1 MDEPRDNRNQGPGMT
16 RSGRVR
22 IIGAE
27 PAAQRAA
34 GQSDEAQEGAEGA
47 GRPPRDDP
55 GDAAGRAGSAGQ
67 QYDEELPWPRPE
79 DPWESDPELP
89 HWTDAPTGE
98 VPAVLRH
105 DQDSRTGGDDPWSSV
120 PPPSWREEN
129 LDWES
134 HEGSFSA
141 SMLAEEEPPG
151 MLDDTNALEQ
161 PWRFDI
167 PAGRGQ
173 VGGETYVPG
182 APGPEAQDPRAGAGD
197 LGTPMHPTDLDEP
210 TDTLPAV
217 GRGPQTG
224 RGGPSGPVDE
234 EFYVDRRTGAPH
246 EEGPY
251 EEGPYADETYIAAS
265 AQGQPYG
272 AEHPYA
278 DDPYAAD
285 RSAGGD
291 SIYDYEVGAQGGQP
305 APSGSAGIVDAD
317 EILAGSAGDPSGKGR
332 GERRLMS
339 RRPQGAAGTAV
350 QAPPPAAAPA
360 PAASARAETDRR
372 EGPGGPVRTQ
382 PHPPGPHREVH
393 VDRNLPVAIATG
405 VAIGAITLI
414 AFKLGNVA
422 SLLWLTVVV
431 VVAAAEGF
439 AALRRANYRPATLLG
454 LVAVVG
460 IMIGTYNKGTQA
472 IPLAIIML
480 VAFTLVWYL
489 AGVEH
494 AEPVRGTASTLLIFC
509 WVGVFS
515 SYAALLLNPNLFP
528 DRHGIAFLLGAII
541 TAVAYDVGA
550 LAVGSWI
557 GRRPLAP
564 SISPNKTWEGLF
576 GGAAASIL
584 VAIIVVHA
592 ISPWTVGKAL
602 ALGIVVA
609 VVAPLGDLCESLIK
623 RGLDVKDMGRLLPG
637 HGGLLDRFDSL
648 IFVIPATYYLVK
660 AVHLG

>member
-34 GQSDEAQEGAEGA
+34 GQSDDAQEGAEEAA
-47 GRPPRDDP
+47 GPPRNDP
-55 GDAAGRAGSAGQ
+55 RAAASRAGTPGQ
-67 QYDEELPWPRPE
+67 NYDDELPWPRPD

-105 DQDSRTGGDDPWSSV
+105 DQGPETGADDPWSSV
-120 PPPSWREEN
+120 PPPSWREEQ

-134 HEGSFSA
+134 NEGSFSP
-141 SMLAEEEPPG
+141 SMLAEETPPG
-151 MLDDTNALEQ
+151 MLDDTHTLEQ

-167 PAGRGQ
+167 PASSGGGQ
-173 VGGETYVPG
+173 PGGQTYVPG
-182 APGPEAQDPRAGAGD
+182 APGRGAQGPRDAAGPPGD
-197 LGTPMHPTDLDEP
+197 LGTPIHPMDLDEP

-217 GRGPQTG
+217 GREPLEDRGAPYEQVG
-224 RGGPSGPVDE
+224 GDPYGDHRGG
-234 EFYVDRRTGAPH
+234 A
-246 EEGPY
+246 PY
-251 EEGPYADETYIAAS
+251 EQGPYAEETY
-265 AQGQPYG
+265 AQ
-272 AEHPYA
+272 ESYA
-278 DDPYAAD
+278 GPGVE
-285 RSAGGD
+285 RSPRGE
-291 SIYDYEVGAQGGQP
+291 SIYDYEVAPQGGQP
-305 APSGSAGIVDAD
+305 VPTGSAGIVDAD
-317 EILAGSAGDPSGKGR
+317 EILAGGGAPGPSGR
-332 GERRLMS
+332 EHGERRRIG

-350 QAPPPAAAPA
+350 EAPPPVA
-360 PAASARAETDRR
+360 PAAQTPPPRAGADRR
-372 EGPGGPVRTQ
+372 DGSPGPVRSQ
-382 PHPPGPHREVH
+382 PHPQGPHREIH
-393 VDRNLPVAIATG
+393 ADRNLPVAIATG

-422 SLLWLTVVV
+422 SLLWLTLVV

-460 IMIGTYNKGTQA
+460 IMVGTYNKGTQA
-472 IPLAIIML
+472 IPLAIVML

-494 AEPVRGTASTLLIFC
+494 AEPVRGTAGTLLVFC
-509 WVGVFS
+509 WIGVFG
-515 SYAALLLNPNLFP
+515 SYAALLLNPSLFP

-576 GGAAASIL
+576 GGAAAAIV
-584 VAIIVVHA
+584 VAIVVVHA

-623 RGLDVKDMGRLLPG
+623 RGLDLKDMGRLLPG
-637 HGGLLDRFDSL
+637 HGGLLDRLDSL

>member
-1 MDEPRDNRNQGPGMT
+1 
-16 RSGRVR
+16 V
-22 IIGAE
+22 

-34 GQSDEAQEGAEGA
+34 GQADDVQEGAEGA
-47 GRPPRDDP
+47 AGPQP
-55 GDAAGRAGSAGQ
+55 GDPRAVAGAGPAGQ
-67 QYDEELPWPRPE
+67 HYDEELPWPRPD

-105 DQDSRTGGDDPWSSV
+105 DQDAPTGTDDPWSSM

-134 HEGSFSA
+134 QEGSFSP
-141 SMLAEEEPPG
+141 SMLAEQEPPG

-167 PAGRGQ
+167 PASSGPGAAGGQ
-173 VGGETYVPG
+173 TYVPG
-182 APGPEAQDPRAGAGD
+182 RPGSEAQDPRDAGD
-197 LGTPMHPTDLDEP
+197 LGTPMHPMDLDEP

-217 GRGPQTG
+217 GRGPQGG
-224 RGGPSGPVDE
+224 RGPSEPDE
-234 EFYVDRRTGAPH
+234 EFYVDRRTGAP
-246 EEGPY
+246 Y
-251 EEGPYADETYIAAS
+251 EESPYAGETYAAAS
-265 AQGQPYG
+265 AQGHPYG
-272 AEHPYA
+272 ADPYSEHPYA
-278 DDPYAAD
+278 GDAYGAPGAE
-285 RSAGGD
+285 RSPGGD
-291 SIYDYEVGAQGGQP
+291 AIYDYEVAPQGGQP
-305 APSGSAGIVDAD
+305 VASASAGVVDAD
-317 EILAGSAGDPSGKGR
+317 EIMAGGAAAAPSGRGS
-332 GERRLMS
+332 GERRRIG
-339 RRPQGAAGTAV
+339 RRPQGGAGTAV
-350 QAPPPAAAPA
+350 EAPPVAAAAAAPPP
-360 PAASARAETDRR
+360 RAEAGRR
-372 EGPGGPVRTQ
+372 EGSAGPVRTQ
-382 PHPPGPHREVH
+382 PHPPGPPREVH

-422 SLLWLTVVV
+422 SLLWITVVA
-431 VVAAAEGF
+431 VVAAAEGY

-472 IPLAIIML
+472 IPLAIILL

-515 SYAALLLNPNLFP
+515 SYAALLLNPSLFP

-584 VAIIVVHA
+584 AAIIVVHA

-637 HGGLLDRFDSL
+637 HGGLLDRLDSL